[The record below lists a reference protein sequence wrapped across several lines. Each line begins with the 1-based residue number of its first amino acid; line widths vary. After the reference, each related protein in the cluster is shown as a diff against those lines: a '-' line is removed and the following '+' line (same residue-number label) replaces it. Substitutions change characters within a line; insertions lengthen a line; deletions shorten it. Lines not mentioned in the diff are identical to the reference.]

1 MVTGSCASK
10 TGLTMRLT
18 NQGVFVNDSMEGFG
32 KFVWP
37 NSKVYEGDWLDNK
50 INGKG
55 KIIYSN
61 GVIFEGSFVNNR
73 KEGKGQV
80 TFPDGRVTTDDYK
93 AGKNRK
99 QYRMSVTTIKDQE
112 KLSAGDVSSVKSN
125 ESV

>member
-1 MVTGSCASK
+1 
-10 TGLTMRLT
+10 MRLT
-18 NQGVFVNDSMEGFG
+18 NKGIFVNDNMEGLG

-37 NSKVYEGDWLDNK
+37 DSKVYEGDWLDNK

-55 KIIYSN
+55 KITYPN

-80 TFPDGRVTTDDYK
+80 TFPDGRVTSDDYK

-99 QYRMSVTTIKDQE
+99 QYKMSVITINDQK

-125 ESV
+125 ESC